1 MTPPI
6 TTKSPLLPGLALLA
20 LASCSSSPI
29 ASVSPMDPDQVP
41 ATLMAA
47 QASTADQL
55 ADGQLVDTVAD
66 LLSANKARGLD
77 TRTRVEVRTA
87 LELYAQ
93 ELADRGENPR
103 ALEDLS
109 ETDLPARIS
118 VPAGIRSATLYLARE
133 DRKDAFKTIKKLD
146 TRYPSHGLRDEAG
159 DLLMEI
165 GNSYYFDKRRKF
177 FLFPYS
183 SNAPQVYEYLST
195 EYPKHPETDDALNRL
210 ADTYAKNRQYSFAIE
225 KRENLILWCRDSP
238 YRIAS
243 EAAVP
248 ELRLAALDGPEYD
261 RAAMLIAL
269 TELETWI
276 SRYPDNE
283 LRPDVERTMIDC
295 LQRLADND
303 MVVARFYRT
312 VLSAT
317 GARQHAARALE
328 FAKRAGNPEQ
338 LEEIRTFLAAVD
350 EIESLGPPREI
361 TQGAEFEGILPLGA
375 EFDQLGPA
383 ELAPGSETP
392 EADRRKLDV
401 DQSDESP
408 RAPASS
414 SESSGGT
421 L

>member
-276 SRYPDNE
+276 SRYP
-283 LRPDVERTMIDC
+283 R
-295 LQRLADND
+295 QR
-303 MVVARFYRT
+303 
-312 VLSAT
+312 
-317 GARQHAARALE
+317 AA
-328 FAKRAGNPEQ
+328 P
-338 LEEIRTFLAAVD
+338 
-350 EIESLGPPREI
+350 
-361 TQGAEFEGILPLGA
+361 
-375 EFDQLGPA
+375 
-383 ELAPGSETP
+383 
-392 EADRRKLDV
+392 
-401 DQSDESP
+401 
-408 RAPASS
+408 
-414 SESSGGT
+414 
-421 L
+421 

>member
-210 ADTYAKNRQYSFAIE
+210 ADTYAKNRQ
-225 KRENLILWCRDSP
+225 
-238 YRIAS
+238 
-243 EAAVP
+243 
-248 ELRLAALDGPEYD
+248 
-261 RAAMLIAL
+261 
-269 TELETWI
+269 
-276 SRYPDNE
+276 
-283 LRPDVERTMIDC
+283 
-295 LQRLADND
+295 
-303 MVVARFYRT
+303 
-312 VLSAT
+312 
-317 GARQHAARALE
+317 
-328 FAKRAGNPEQ
+328 
-338 LEEIRTFLAAVD
+338 
-350 EIESLGPPREI
+350 
-361 TQGAEFEGILPLGA
+361 
-375 EFDQLGPA
+375 
-383 ELAPGSETP
+383 
-392 EADRRKLDV
+392 
-401 DQSDESP
+401 
-408 RAPASS
+408 
-414 SESSGGT
+414 
-421 L
+421 